1 MGVSSVQLGAP
12 QHLGAQQ
19 ALKQREDVLLGG
31 ASRAGKR
38 RSAQRPQTK
47 HLQASHAEDTK
58 EGYGRGE
65 ERNSQKY
72 LQGADLF
79 KPRIDESLACGYAG
93 SREQRSLQD
102 FLPVLHREPRA
113 GPFRACKH
121 SQRARWRDT
130 RGGAEELPPKSPST
144 ASVFDL

>member
-1 MGVSSVQLGAP
+1 MGKGL
-12 QHLGAQQ
+12 QQ
-19 ALKQREDVLLGG
+19 GYGKQRWDVLLGG

-93 SREQRSLQD
+93 SREQRSLQVRTAFR
-102 FLPVLHREPRA
+102 FL
-113 GPFRACKH
+113 FR
-121 SQRARWRDT
+121 
-130 RGGAEELPPKSPST
+130 
-144 ASVFDL
+144 SVANV